1 MGKVK
6 VAVAGVGNCA
16 SALIQGVQYYRKNP
30 PKEDGRTTGLM
41 HPSFGP
47 YKIEDISFVAAFE
60 VNRRKIGTDLSKAI
74 FTEPNCGVKISDVP
88 DIDVT
93 VKAWPILDGAAPDMR
108 ETFQVYN
115 STRTKPV
122 DVAAEQKDSGADL
135 LVNYL
140 PVGSEKGAR
149 YYAQQAL
156 DAGCGFVNCIPEF
169 IASTE
174 SWAQKFEEK
183 KPPIAGDDVKSQV
196 GATIVHRSLVDLC
209 LKRGVRVDE
218 SY

>member
-1 MGKVK
+1 MGTIK
-6 VAVAGVGNCA
+6 VALAGVGNCA
-16 SALIQGVQYYRKNP
+16 SALIQGIQYYRKNP
-30 PKEDGRTTGLM
+30 PKQDGLITGLM
-41 HPSFGP
+41 HP
-47 YKIEDISFVAAFE
+47 
-60 VNRRKIGTDLSKAI
+60 
-74 FTEPNCGVKISDVP
+74 
-88 DIDVT
+88 
-93 VKAWPILDGAAPDMR
+93 GA
-108 ETFQVYN
+108 EI
-115 STRTKPV
+115 
-122 DVAAEQKDSGADL
+122 

-140 PVGSEKGAR
+140 PVGSEKGGR

-183 KPPIAGDDVKSQV
+183 KLPIAGDDVKSQV

-218 SY
+218 SYQLNLGGDTDFLNMTVEERLHPKRISKTTAVASLIPYQVPTR